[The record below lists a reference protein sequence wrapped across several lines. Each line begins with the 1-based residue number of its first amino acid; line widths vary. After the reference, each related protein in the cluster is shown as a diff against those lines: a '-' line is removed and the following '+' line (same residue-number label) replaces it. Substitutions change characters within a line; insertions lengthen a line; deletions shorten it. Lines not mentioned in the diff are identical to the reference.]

1 MKWWGKSWS
10 PRTIGAVT
18 VIGLASVMATATES
32 KELGSFKDWSAH
44 LLNENKSKTC
54 YLHAAPKSSTGKYKI
69 RGDVYM
75 LVTHRTSPK
84 TRNEVSVTAGYT
96 YKKGSAPTL
105 TIDGKKFTLFTQGD
119 TAWADEKNPDDKV
132 VAAMRAGKKM
142 VVGGTSSRGTV
153 TTDSYSL
160 SGFSAAHNAINKACG
175 TK

>member
-1 MKWWGKSWS
+1 MKRWGKIWFMQK
-10 PRTIGAVT
+10 IGAVT
-18 VIGLASVMATATES
+18 VICLASIIATTTDS
-32 KELGSFKDWSAH
+32 KELGNFKDWSAH
-44 LLNENKSKTC
+44 QLNEKKYKIC
-54 YLHAAPKSSTGKYKI
+54 YLYAVPKSSAGKYKK

-84 TRNEVSVTAGYT
+84 TRNEVSITAGYT
-96 YKKGSAPTL
+96 YKKGSSPTL

-119 TAWADEKNPDDKV
+119 TAWVDEKNPDDKV
-132 VAAMRAGKKM
+132 VAAMRAGRKM
-142 VVGGTSSRGTV
+142 AVGGTSSRGTV